1 MMKDI
6 INDLKEI
13 RNIYI
18 GLRVRKE
25 DKTTKEALR
34 DRYIDGLCAGIDLA
48 VECIEN
54 DESLKM
60 FKVVFKNGLDMIVEC
75 KEVVIIRDVAGIS
88 SVMFQGANAE
98 VNAQEILY
106 IQEI

>member
-1 MMKDI
+1 MKDI

-18 GLRVRKE
+18 GLRVKTE

-48 VECIEN
+48 VECIAN

-75 KEVVIIRDVAGIS
+75 KEVVIPHPLI
-88 SVMFQGANAE
+88 
-98 VNAQEILY
+98 
-106 IQEI
+106 